1 MSVAKCGEE
10 LQLLKLDEENEVRR
24 ILYTLTA
31 LIAEQ
36 QELFYENIRVI
47 EKLDFIFAKGK
58 LSAAVCGTLPK
69 INLERRIRIRNGRH
83 PLLDPT
89 TCVPL
94 DFEIGQ
100 KTRGIIITGPNTGG
114 KTVAIKTVGLYCLM
128 AQCGL
133 HLPCGEAD
141 ICMNSQVL
149 CDIGDGQN
157 MTENLSTFSAH
168 ITNALDILRR
178 VNRESLV
185 VMDELGSG
193 TCLLYTSHDL

>member
-1 MSVAKCGEE
+1 M
-10 LQLLKLDEENEVRR
+10 
-24 ILYTLTA
+24 
-31 LIAEQ
+31 
-36 QELFYENIRVI
+36 I

-83 PLLDPT
+83 PLLYPT

-128 AQCGL
+128 APVSYT
-133 HLPCGEAD
+133 HLDVYKRQAECRISGP
-141 ICMNSQVL
+141 
-149 CDIGDGQN
+149 DGFMMEPLIN
-157 MTENLSTFSAH
+157 PVVDMKK
-168 ITNALDILRR
+168 RR
-178 VNRESLV
+178 
-185 VMDELGSG
+185 G
-193 TCLLYTSHDL
+193 